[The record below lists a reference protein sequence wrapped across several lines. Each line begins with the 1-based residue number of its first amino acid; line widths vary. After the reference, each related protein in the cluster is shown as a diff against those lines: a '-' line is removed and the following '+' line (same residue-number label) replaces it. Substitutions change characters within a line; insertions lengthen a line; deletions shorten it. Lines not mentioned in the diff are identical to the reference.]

1 MNPLSTI
8 RNILF
13 LVPEAAPMVKQ
24 ASVDEEFPLD
34 TRDDAIMSALKVE
47 YMLKVAHEPV
57 YQDDYDRIHLAVAL
71 YQAGDIVKQAS
82 QAMLSNIGA
91 LTKQASSDEVL
102 VKQAEEAIEGSLCG
116 LRPDMDA
123 ITAAAR
129 HLVSTRG
136 DLVKSATVR
145 RLGGGDDFVRDY
157 AVASLVH
164 REAVTPGYGY
174 GEIAE
179 ALTKM
184 ASVSKDHAC
193 QISDTV
199 RHLDDTTGLRLQ
211 GYDLYAEAW
220 VTKQAMASSMLI
232 KLAGRDVPIESILRL
247 PIDRILGDDVA
258 LACHSHPA
266 EAKAVLESLPL
277 PQQSLLLSRI

>member
-1 MNPLSTI
+1 MNPLSTL
-8 RNILF
+8 RNILL
-13 LVPEAAPMVKQ
+13 LVPEVAPMVKQ

-34 TRDDAIMSALKVE
+34 SRDDAVMSALKAE
-47 YMLKVAHEPV
+47 YLLKVAHEPV
-57 YQDDYDRIHLAVAL
+57 SRDDYDRIHLAVAL
-71 YQAGDIVKQAS
+71 YQVGDLVKQAS
-82 QAMLSNIGA
+82 QAMLSNVGF

-116 LRPDMDA
+116 LYPDMDA
-123 ITAAAR
+123 ITAASR
-129 HLVSTRG
+129 HLVATRG

-145 RLGGGDDFVRDY
+145 RLGGGDEFVSDY
-157 AVASLVH
+157 AVAALVQ
-164 REAVTPGYGY
+164 RDAVAPGYGY
-174 GEIAE
+174 GDIAE
-179 ALTKM
+179 ALVKR

-199 RHLDDTTGLRLQ
+199 RRLDEASGLRMQ

-220 VTKQAMASSMLI
+220 VTKQAMASSLMI

-258 LACHSHPA
+258 TACHSHPA